1 MVVVKAFM
9 VAAVA
14 ILLLFAMLLLRN
26 GMTTAKARVRA
37 NDRRHQPA
45 LRRLRQDP
53 RTGVYYPVG
62 D

>member
-26 GMTTAKARVRA
+26 GLTTAKARVRA
-37 NDRRHQPA
+37 DDRRRQPA

-53 RTGVYYPVG
+53 RTGVYYPA